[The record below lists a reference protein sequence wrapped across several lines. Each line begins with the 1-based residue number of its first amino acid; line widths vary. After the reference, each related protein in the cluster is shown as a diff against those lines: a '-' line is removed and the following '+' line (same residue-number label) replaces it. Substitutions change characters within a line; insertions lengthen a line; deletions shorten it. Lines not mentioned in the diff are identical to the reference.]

1 MGHPVIDEFARSANI
16 QLWFLRNCQRDF
28 PKIYR
33 ALEEERDRLVLE
45 NAALKTQVASLES
58 ELARVNAKRRGA
70 TA

>member
-16 QLWFLRNCQRDF
+16 QQWFLRNCQRDF

-33 ALEEERDRLVLE
+33 QIEEERDRLALE
-45 NAALKTQVASLES
+45 NAALKVQVETLES
-58 ELARVNAKRRGA
+58 ELARVTKRRGV